1 MKPINR
7 PAQTFWRRRARGAL
21 RLGGLLLLCAAP
33 AGLAAGLA
41 RYIAWR
47 PLRLILLWLLE
58 PGLRR
63 GVRYATERYFQPAAA
78 VNPPVSRGKEKH
90 EKATT

>member
-1 MKPINR
+1 MKPINC
-7 PAQTFWRRRARGAL
+7 PAQTFWRRRVSGAL

-58 PGLRR
+58 PGCAVVYAMRQRVIFSPPLR
-63 GVRYATERYFQPAAA
+63 
-78 VNPPVSRGKEKH
+78 
-90 EKATT
+90 